1 MRSSNWGTITHTP
14 ARTRTTGA
22 RGVWWPRLKVGRV
35 PIPAVITPRIGRTVG
50 LWNWERERYVDEV
63 ENAEIEQPEDDESKF
78 IDSHWLLILGLG
90 LVGIGLL
97 IRWWVKRR

>member
-1 MRSSNWGTITHTP
+1 M
-14 ARTRTTGA
+14 
-22 RGVWWPRLKVGRV
+22 
-35 PIPAVITPRIGRTVG
+35 
-50 LWNWERERYVDEV
+50 DEV